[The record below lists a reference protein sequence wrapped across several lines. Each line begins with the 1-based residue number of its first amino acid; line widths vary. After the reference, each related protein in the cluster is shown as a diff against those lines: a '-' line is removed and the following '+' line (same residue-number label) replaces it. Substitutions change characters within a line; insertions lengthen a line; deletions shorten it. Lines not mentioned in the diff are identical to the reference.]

1 MSWPSL
7 FIGIAI
13 GLGLAGAVWALV
25 SSHRALKAEDAART
39 ASERG
44 EGDR

>member
-13 GLGLAGAVWALV
+13 GLALAGAVWALV
-25 SSHRALKAEDAART
+25 SSHRALKAEDA
-39 ASERG
+39 ERIDQDPG
-44 EGDR
+44 AKS

>member
-7 FIGIAI
+7 FIGIAA
-13 GLGLAGAVWALV
+13 GLALAGAVWALV
-25 SSHRALKAEDAART
+25 SSHRALKAEDAAR
-39 ASERG
+39 G

>member
-13 GLGLAGAVWALV
+13 GLALAGAVWSLV
-25 SSHRALKAEDAART
+25 SSHRALRAEDAARA
-39 ASERG
+39 ASDRG